1 MSHTQRYPIVFTLVT
16 VLILGASLAL
26 ARDRFTWVL
35 EVFPILLGFPVLFFT
50 YARFPLTPMLYA
62 LLIVHFC
69 ILAVGGIYTYAEV
82 PLGFWMQDWFGF
94 SRNHYDRIGH
104 FAQGF
109 IPALLARELLL
120 RTSPLRPGK
129 WLNFLVVAV
138 CLAISA
144 FYEFIEWWTAASQGA
159 SADAFLGSQGDIWD
173 AQWDMFLCLIG
184 AIVAVAF
191 LRGVHDR
198 ALARL
203 SPPPA
208 G

>member
-1 MSHTQRYPIVFTLVT
+1 MNPSRRLPTVFSLAS
-16 VLILGASLAL
+16 LFILGASLAL

-35 EVFPILLGFPVLFFT
+35 EVFPILLGFPVLLFT
-50 YARFPLTPMLYA
+50 YRKFPLTDMLYG
-62 LLIVHFC
+62 LLILHFC
-69 ILAVGGIYTYAEV
+69 ILALGGIYTYAEV
-82 PLGFWMQDWFGF
+82 PLGYWMQDAFGF

-120 RTSPLRPGK
+120 RTSPLRPGR

-144 FYEFIEWWTAASQGA
+144 FYELIEWWTAASQGA

-184 AIVAVAF
+184 ATVAVAL
-191 LRGVHDR
+191 LRGVHDH
-198 ALARL
+198 AIARL
-203 SPPPA
+203 KAVA